1 MKFSKLFILIFF
13 STLLLQ
19 GCGKGTKNEVT
30 PTPIAPAD
38 PQSIV
43 EVAVANGSFTTLIA
57 ALEATGLDVT
67 LSDMDSKFT
76 VFAPTDDAFALLGQD
91 VIDALLADTDTLS
104 DILTYHVISG
114 EVDSS
119 AAISS
124 AGSLVEMV
132 NGDSIGLSLD
142 GDNLLV
148 NTATVILVDVAADN
162 GVIHVIDA
170 VLTPPADK
178 GSPTMNIVDT
188 AVAAGDFGTLVTAL
202 QAAGLDA
209 TLADETQS
217 FTVFAP
223 TDAAFAMIDP
233 ETLNLL
239 LADADALSS
248 VLLQHVIISE
258 VTSVEAYT
266 INGLP
271 ITTASKALPYGVG
284 ITVAINTELDT
295 LTFGGATVQT
305 TDIYATNGIIH
316 VIDTVV
322 IDDVELPTPPASIV
336 DVAVSNGS
344 FTTLVAALQATGL
357 DTVLDD
363 QESTF
368 TVFAPTDAAFALLG
382 QDTIDALL
390 ADPDTLKDI
399 LLYHVISG
407 SEILQDAAI
416 TVAQS
421 ESNKADMA
429 NGRQT
434 ALTLAGSTLYINKSA
449 VSLADVMADNGV
461 IHVVD
466 QVILPPPAVT
476 DSTQTI
482 VDIALADENFSTLVA
497 ALTAADL
504 VTTLSDETATF
515 TVFAP
520 TNAAFDKIEDS
531 ALEALLADTDALTG
545 ILLKHVISDATI
557 DSVSAYAANGGVVT
571 SIGNDSLGVS
581 LVDFTQTTNGDSDEV
596 AYDSASQRLVGGTNS
611 INPGFTLYAFDSDL
625 GSAGSTCNASC
636 ATSWPPVS
644 VTDGEVANIS
654 GLSLVTRDDGSSQ
667 AAYKGRPLYFYSGD
681 TEASDTSGQ
690 SVSGW
695 WKVGQEQVALQV
707 QGSNVTSVDIYASNG
722 ILHVIDTVITAA
734 DKVTA
739 AETIE
744 VSVAA
749 NNDGPGNVY
758 VIGGVQ
764 RKALTLEVGTTYTF
778 THPSGHPLLFS
789 ETGDGTHSGGS
800 DYTTGVDS
808 SIAGTTVIEVTS
820 STPTT
825 LYYYCSLHS
834 GMGSSATQ

>member
-1 MKFSKLFILIFF
+1 MKFSKLLVLIF
-13 STLLLQ
+13 SSLLILQ
-19 GCGKGTKNEVT
+19 GCGSGTKHEVT
-30 PTPIAPAD
+30 PTPVAPAD

-43 EVAVANGSFTTLIA
+43 DVATANGSFTTLIA
-57 ALEATGLDVT
+57 ALEATGLDTT

-132 NGDSIGLSLD
+132 NGDSVGLSLD

-178 GSPTMNIVDT
+178 GTPTMNIVDT

-239 LADADALSS
+239 IADTDALSS
-248 VLLQHVIISE
+248 VLLQHVVSGE
-258 VTSVEAYT
+258 VNSVTAYT
-266 INGLP
+266 LNGSSA
-271 ITTASKALPYGVG
+271 TTASGAAIP
-284 ITVAINTELDT
+284 VAINTELDT

-305 TDIYATNGIIH
+305 TDIYTTNGIIH

-322 IDDVELPTPPASIV
+322 IADVELPTPPASIV

-363 QESTF
+363 PESTF

-421 ESNKADMA
+421 ESNKVDMA
-429 NGRQT
+429 NERQT

-520 TNAAFDKIEDS
+520 TNAAFDKIEDT
-531 ALEALLADTDALTG
+531 ALADLLADTDALTDV
-545 ILLKHVISDATI
+545 LLKHVISGATI

-581 LVDFTQTTNGDSDEV
+581 LVDFTKTTNGDSDEV

-611 INPGFTLYAFDSDL
+611 TNPGFTLYAFDSDL
-625 GSAGSTCNASC
+625 GSAGSTCNDSC
-636 ATSWPPVS
+636 ATNWPPVL

-654 GLSLVTRDDGSSQ
+654 GLSLVTRDDESSQ

-722 ILHVIDTVITAA
+722 ILHVIDTVITA
-734 DKVTA
+734 
-739 AETIE
+739 
-744 VSVAA
+744 
-749 NNDGPGNVY
+749 
-758 VIGGVQ
+758 Q
-764 RKALTLEVGTTYTF
+764 
-778 THPSGHPLLFS
+778 
-789 ETGDGTHSGGS
+789 
-800 DYTTGVDS
+800 
-808 SIAGTTVIEVTS
+808 
-820 STPTT
+820 
-825 LYYYCSLHS
+825 
-834 GMGSSATQ
+834 

>member
-132 NGDSIGLSLD
+132 NGDSVGLSLD

-178 GSPTMNIVDT
+178 GTPTMNIVDT

-239 LADADALSS
+239 IADTDALSS
-248 VLLQHVIISE
+248 VLLQHVVSGE
-258 VTSVEAYT
+258 VNSVTAYT
-266 INGLP
+266 LNGSSA
-271 ITTASKALPYGVG
+271 TTASDAAIP
-284 ITVAINTELDT
+284 VAINTELDT

-305 TDIYATNGIIH
+305 TDIYTTNGIIH

-322 IDDVELPTPPASIV
+322 VADVELPTPPASIV
-336 DVAVSNGS
+336 DVAVNNGS

-363 QESTF
+363 PESTF

-407 SEILQDAAI
+407 AEILQDGAI

-421 ESNKADMA
+421 GSNKVDMA
-429 NGRQT
+429 NLRKT
-434 ALTLAGSTLYINKSA
+434 ALTLADSRLYINKSA

-520 TNAAFDKIEDS
+520 TNAAFDKIEDT
-531 ALEALLADTDALTG
+531 ALTDLLADTGALTD
-545 ILLKHVISDATI
+545 ILLKHVISGATI

-596 AYDSASQRLVGGTNS
+596 AYDSVSQRLVGGTNS

-625 GSAGSTCNASC
+625 GSAGSTCNDSC

-734 DKVTA
+734 DNVTA

-820 STPTT
+820 STPAT

>member
-1 MKFSKLFILIFF
+1 MKFSKLLVLIF
-13 STLLLQ
+13 SSLLILQ
-19 GCGKGTKNEVT
+19 GCGSGTKHEVT
-30 PTPIAPAD
+30 PTPVAPAD

-43 EVAVANGSFTTLIA
+43 DVATANGSFTTLVA

-233 ETLNLL
+233 ATLNLL
-239 LADADALSS
+239 LADTDALSS

-258 VTSVEAYT
+258 VTSVTAYT
-266 INGLP
+266 LNGSSA
-271 ITTASKALPYGVG
+271 TTASGAAIPV
-284 ITVAINTELDT
+284 VINTELDT

-305 TDIYATNGIIH
+305 TDIYTTNGIIH

-322 IDDVELPTPPASIV
+322 VADVELPTPPASIV

-357 DTVLDD
+357 DTVLDVP
-363 QESTF
+363 ESTF

-382 QDTIDALL
+382 QDTINALL
-390 ADPDTLKDI
+390 ADTDTLKDI

-407 SEILQDAAI
+407 AEILQDAAI

-421 ESNKADMA
+421 GSNKVDMA
-429 NGRQT
+429 NERQS
-434 ALTLAGSTLYINKSA
+434 ALTLADSTLYINKSA

-461 IHVVD
+461 IHVVN

-531 ALEALLADTDALTG
+531 ALEALLADTDALTDV
-545 ILLKHVISDATI
+545 LLKHVISGATI

-611 INPGFTLYAFDSDL
+611 TNPGFTLYAFDSDL
-625 GSAGSTCNASC
+625 GSAGSTCNDSC
-636 ATSWPPVS
+636 ATSWPPVL

-654 GLSLVTRDDGSSQ
+654 GLSLMTRDDGSSQ

-695 WKVGQEQVALQV
+695 WMVGQEQVALQV

-734 DKVTA
+734 DKVTV
-739 AETIE
+739 AETIA

-749 NNDGPGNVY
+749 NNDGGGNVY
-758 VIGGVQ
+758 VVGGVQ
-764 RKALTLEVGTTYTF
+764 KKALTLEVGTTYTF

-789 ETGDGTHSGGS
+789 ETGDGTHNGGT

-820 STPTT
+820 STPTV

-834 GMGSSATQ
+834 GMGSTATQ

>member
-76 VFAPTDDAFALLGQD
+76 VFAPTDDAFALLGQE

-104 DILTYHVISG
+104 DVLTYHVIAS

-119 AAISS
+119 LSREVDSRTLISS
-124 AGSLVEMV
+124 ISWLGGYLVEMV
-132 NGDSIGLSLD
+132 NGDSIGLSFD
-142 GDNLLV
+142 SENLLV
-148 NTATVILVDVAADN
+148 NTATVILADVPADN

-170 VLTPPADK
+170 VLTPPAVK
-178 GSPTMNIVDT
+178 GTPTMNIVDT

-239 LADADALSS
+239 IADTDALSS
-248 VLLQHVIISE
+248 VLLQHVVSGE
-258 VTSVEAYT
+258 VNSVTAYT
-266 INGLP
+266 LNGSSA
-271 ITTASKALPYGVG
+271 TTASGAAIP
-284 ITVAINTELDT
+284 VAINTELDT

-305 TDIYATNGIIH
+305 TDIYTTNGIIH

-322 IDDVELPTPPASIV
+322 IADVELPTPPASIV

-482 VDIALADENFSTLVA
+482 VDIALANENFSTLVA

-520 TNAAFDKIEDS
+520 TNAAFDKIADT
-531 ALEALLADTDALTG
+531 ALADLLADTDALTDV
-545 ILLKHVISDATI
+545 LLKHVISGATI

-611 INPGFTLYAFDSDL
+611 TNPGFTLYAFDSDL
-625 GSAGSTCNASC
+625 GSAGSTCNDSC
-636 ATSWPPVS
+636 ATNWPPVL

-695 WKVGQEQVALQV
+695 WKLGQEQVELQV
-707 QGSNVTSVDIYASNG
+707 QGSGVTTFDLYGTNG
-722 ILHVIDTVITAA
+722 VIHVIDTVIT
-734 DKVTA
+734 
-739 AETIE
+739 
-744 VSVAA
+744 
-749 NNDGPGNVY
+749 N
-758 VIGGVQ
+758 
-764 RKALTLEVGTTYTF
+764 
-778 THPSGHPLLFS
+778 
-789 ETGDGTHSGGS
+789 
-800 DYTTGVDS
+800 
-808 SIAGTTVIEVTS
+808 
-820 STPTT
+820 
-825 LYYYCSLHS
+825 
-834 GMGSSATQ
+834 

>member
-1 MKFSKLFILIFF
+1 MKFSKLLILML
-13 STLLLQ
+13 SSLLILQ
-19 GCGKGTKNEVT
+19 GCGSGTKHEVT
-30 PTPIAPAD
+30 PTPVAPAD

-43 EVAVANGSFTTLIA
+43 DVATANGGFTTLIA
-57 ALEATGLDVT
+57 ALEATGLDTT
-67 LSDMDSKFT
+67 LSDMDSQFT

-132 NGDSIGLSLD
+132 NGDSVGLSLD

-178 GSPTMNIVDT
+178 GTPTMNIVDT

-239 LADADALSS
+239 IADTDALSS
-248 VLLQHVIISE
+248 VLLQHVVSGE
-258 VTSVEAYT
+258 VNSVTAYT
-266 INGLP
+266 LNGSSA
-271 ITTASKALPYGVG
+271 TTASDAAIP
-284 ITVAINTELDT
+284 VAINTELDT

-305 TDIYATNGIIH
+305 TDIYTTNGIIH

-322 IDDVELPTPPASIV
+322 VADVELPTPPASIV
-336 DVAVSNGS
+336 DVAVNNGS

-363 QESTF
+363 PESTF

-407 SEILQDAAI
+407 AEILQDGAI

-421 ESNKADMA
+421 GSNKVDMA
-429 NGRQT
+429 NLRKT
-434 ALTLAGSTLYINKSA
+434 ALTLADSRLYINKSA

-520 TNAAFDKIEDS
+520 TNAAFDKIEDT
-531 ALEALLADTDALTG
+531 ALTDLLADTGALTD
-545 ILLKHVISDATI
+545 ILLKHVISGATI

-611 INPGFTLYAFDSDL
+611 TNPGFTLYAFDSDL
-625 GSAGSTCNASC
+625 GSAGSTCNDSC
-636 ATSWPPVS
+636 ATSWPPVL

-681 TEASDTSGQ
+681 TEASDISGQ

-734 DKVTA
+734 DNVTA

-820 STPTT
+820 STPAT

>member
-1 MKFSKLFILIFF
+1 MKFSKVLILML
-13 STLLLQ
+13 SSLLILQ
-19 GCGKGTKNEVT
+19 GCGSGTKHEVT
-30 PTPIAPAD
+30 PTPVAPAD

-43 EVAVANGSFTTLIA
+43 DVATANGGFTTLIA
-57 ALEATGLDVT
+57 ALEATGLDTT
-67 LSDMDSKFT
+67 LSDMDSQFT

-132 NGDSIGLSLD
+132 NGDSVGLSLD

-178 GSPTMNIVDT
+178 GTPTMNIVDT

-239 LADADALSS
+239 IADTDALSS
-248 VLLQHVIISE
+248 VLLQHVVSGE
-258 VTSVEAYT
+258 VNSVTAYT
-266 INGLP
+266 LNGSSA
-271 ITTASKALPYGVG
+271 TTASDAAIP
-284 ITVAINTELDT
+284 VAINTELDT

-305 TDIYATNGIIH
+305 TDIYTTNGIIH

-322 IDDVELPTPPASIV
+322 VADVELPTPPASIV
-336 DVAVSNGS
+336 DVAVNNGS

-363 QESTF
+363 PESTF

-407 SEILQDAAI
+407 AEILQDGAI

-421 ESNKADMA
+421 GSNKVDMA
-429 NGRQT
+429 NLRKT
-434 ALTLAGSTLYINKSA
+434 ALTLADSRLYINKSA

-520 TNAAFDKIEDS
+520 TNAAFDKIEDT
-531 ALEALLADTDALTG
+531 ALTDLLADTGALTD
-545 ILLKHVISDATI
+545 ILLKHVISGATI

-611 INPGFTLYAFDSDL
+611 TNPGFTLYAFDSDL
-625 GSAGSTCNASC
+625 GSAGSTCNDSC
-636 ATSWPPVS
+636 ATSWPPVL

-734 DKVTA
+734 DNVTA

-789 ETGDGTHSGGS
+789 ETGDGTHNGGS

-820 STPTT
+820 STPAT

>member
-178 GSPTMNIVDT
+178 GTPTMNIVDT

-233 ETLNLL
+233 ATLNLL
-239 LADADALSS
+239 IADTDALSS
-248 VLLQHVIISE
+248 VLLQHVVSDE
-258 VTSVEAYT
+258 VNSVTAYT
-266 INGLP
+266 LNGSSA
-271 ITTASKALPYGVG
+271 TTASGAAIPV
-284 ITVAINTELDT
+284 VINTELDT

-305 TDIYATNGIIH
+305 TDIYTTNGIIH

-322 IDDVELPTPPASIV
+322 VADVELPTPPASIV

-363 QESTF
+363 PESTF

-390 ADPDTLKDI
+390 ADPDTLRDI
-399 LLYHVISG
+399 LLYHVVSG
-407 SEILQDAAI
+407 SEILQDGAI

-421 ESNKADMA
+421 GSNKVDMA
-429 NGRQT
+429 NERQS
-434 ALTLAGSTLYINKSA
+434 ALTLADSTLYINKSA
-449 VSLADVMADNGV
+449 VSLADVKADNGV
-461 IHVVD
+461 IHVID

-482 VDIALADENFSTLVA
+482 VDIALADANFSTLVA

-749 NNDGPGNVY
+749 NNDGPGKVY

>member
-1 MKFSKLFILIFF
+1 MKFSKLLVLIF
-13 STLLLQ
+13 SSLLILQ
-19 GCGKGTKNEVT
+19 GCGSGTKHEVT
-30 PTPIAPAD
+30 PTPVAPAD

-43 EVAVANGSFTTLIA
+43 DVATANGSFTTLVA

-233 ETLNLL
+233 ATLNLL
-239 LADADALSS
+239 LADTDALSS

-258 VTSVEAYT
+258 VTSVTAYT
-266 INGLP
+266 LNGSSA
-271 ITTASKALPYGVG
+271 TTASGAAIPV
-284 ITVAINTELDT
+284 VINTELDT

-305 TDIYATNGIIH
+305 TDIYTTNGIIH

-322 IDDVELPTPPASIV
+322 VADVELPTPPASIV

-357 DTVLDD
+357 DTVLDVP
-363 QESTF
+363 ESTF

-382 QDTIDALL
+382 QDTINALL
-390 ADPDTLKDI
+390 ADTDTLKDI

-407 SEILQDAAI
+407 AEILQDAAI

-421 ESNKADMA
+421 GSNKVDMA
-429 NGRQT
+429 NERQS
-434 ALTLAGSTLYINKSA
+434 ALTLADSTLYINKSA

-461 IHVVD
+461 IHVVN

-531 ALEALLADTDALTG
+531 ALEALLADTDALTDV
-545 ILLKHVISDATI
+545 LLKHVISGATI

-611 INPGFTLYAFDSDL
+611 TNPGFTLYAFDSDL
-625 GSAGSTCNASC
+625 GSAGSTCNDSC
-636 ATSWPPVS
+636 ATSWPPVL

-654 GLSLVTRDDGSSQ
+654 GLSLMTRDDGSSQ

-695 WKVGQEQVALQV
+695 WMVGQEQVALQV

-734 DKVTA
+734 DKVTV
-739 AETIE
+739 AETIA

-749 NNDGPGNVY
+749 NNDGGGNVY
-758 VIGGVQ
+758 VVGGVQ
-764 RKALTLEVGTTYTF
+764 KKALTLEVGTTYTF

-789 ETGDGTHSGGS
+789 ETGDGTHNGGT

-820 STPTT
+820 STPTV

-834 GMGSSATQ
+834 GMGSTAVQ

>member
-1 MKFSKLFILIFF
+1 MKFSKLLVLIF
-13 STLLLQ
+13 SSLLILQ
-19 GCGKGTKNEVT
+19 GCGSGTKHEVT
-30 PTPIAPAD
+30 PTPVAPAD
-38 PQSIV
+38 PQSIMD
-43 EVAVANGSFTTLIA
+43 VATANGSFTTLIV
-57 ALEATGLDVT
+57 ALEATGLDAT

-76 VFAPTDDAFALLGQD
+76 VFAPTDDAFALLGQE

-132 NGDSIGLSLD
+132 NGDSVGLSLD

-170 VLTPPADK
+170 VLTPPAVK
-178 GSPTMNIVDT
+178 GTPTMNIVDT

-239 LADADALSS
+239 IADTDALSS
-248 VLLQHVIISE
+248 VLLQHVVSGE
-258 VTSVEAYT
+258 VNSVTAYT
-266 INGLP
+266 LNGSSA
-271 ITTASKALPYGVG
+271 TTASGAAIP
-284 ITVAINTELDT
+284 VAINTELDT

-305 TDIYATNGIIH
+305 TDIYTTNGIIH

-322 IDDVELPTPPASIV
+322 IADVELPTPPASIV

-421 ESNKADMA
+421 ESNKVDMA
-429 NGRQT
+429 NERQT

-520 TNAAFDKIEDS
+520 TNAAFDKIEDT
-531 ALEALLADTDALTG
+531 ALADLLADTDALTDV
-545 ILLKHVISDATI
+545 LLKHVISGATV

-611 INPGFTLYAFDSDL
+611 TNPGFTLYAFDSDL
-625 GSAGSTCNASC
+625 GSAGSTCNDSC
-636 ATSWPPVS
+636 ATNWPPVL

-722 ILHVIDTVITAA
+722 ILHVIDTVITA
-734 DKVTA
+734 
-739 AETIE
+739 
-744 VSVAA
+744 
-749 NNDGPGNVY
+749 
-758 VIGGVQ
+758 Q
-764 RKALTLEVGTTYTF
+764 
-778 THPSGHPLLFS
+778 
-789 ETGDGTHSGGS
+789 
-800 DYTTGVDS
+800 
-808 SIAGTTVIEVTS
+808 
-820 STPTT
+820 
-825 LYYYCSLHS
+825 
-834 GMGSSATQ
+834 

>member
-1 MKFSKLFILIFF
+1 MKFSKLLVLIF
-13 STLLLQ
+13 SSLLILQ
-19 GCGKGTKNEVT
+19 GCGSGTKHEVT
-30 PTPIAPAD
+30 PTPVAPAD

-43 EVAVANGSFTTLIA
+43 DVATANGSFTTLIA
-57 ALEATGLDVT
+57 ALEATGLDAT

-76 VFAPTDDAFALLGQD
+76 VFAPTDDAFALLGQE

-132 NGDSIGLSLD
+132 NGDSVGLSLD

-178 GSPTMNIVDT
+178 GTPTMNIVDT

-239 LADADALSS
+239 IADTDALSS
-248 VLLQHVIISE
+248 VLLQHVVSGE
-258 VTSVEAYT
+258 VNSVTAYT
-266 INGLP
+266 LNGSSA
-271 ITTASKALPYGVG
+271 TTASGAAIP
-284 ITVAINTELDT
+284 VAINTELDT

-305 TDIYATNGIIH
+305 TDIYTTNGIIH

-322 IDDVELPTPPASIV
+322 IADVELPTPPASIV

-421 ESNKADMA
+421 ESNKVDMA
-429 NGRQT
+429 NERQT

-520 TNAAFDKIEDS
+520 TNAAFDKIEDT
-531 ALEALLADTDALTG
+531 ALADLLADTDALTG
-545 ILLKHVISDATI
+545 VLLKHVISGATV
-557 DSVSAYAANGGVVT
+557 DSVSAYAANGGIVT

-596 AYDSASQRLVGGTNS
+596 AYDSVSQRLVGGTNS
-611 INPGFTLYAFDSDL
+611 TNPGFTLYVFDSDL
-625 GSAGSTCNASC
+625 GSAGSTCNDSC
-636 ATSWPPVS
+636 ATNWPPVL

-654 GLSLVTRDDGSSQ
+654 GLSL
-667 AAYKGRPLYFYSGD
+667 
-681 TEASDTSGQ
+681 
-690 SVSGW
+690 
-695 WKVGQEQVALQV
+695 
-707 QGSNVTSVDIYASNG
+707 
-722 ILHVIDTVITAA
+722 IDA
-734 DKVTA
+734 
-739 AETIE
+739 
-744 VSVAA
+744 
-749 NNDGPGNVY
+749 
-758 VIGGVQ
+758 
-764 RKALTLEVGTTYTF
+764 
-778 THPSGHPLLFS
+778 
-789 ETGDGTHSGGS
+789 
-800 DYTTGVDS
+800 
-808 SIAGTTVIEVTS
+808 
-820 STPTT
+820 
-825 LYYYCSLHS
+825 
-834 GMGSSATQ
+834 

>member
-1 MKFSKLFILIFF
+1 MKFSKLLILML
-13 STLLLQ
+13 SSLLILQ
-19 GCGKGTKNEVT
+19 GCGSGTKHEVT
-30 PTPIAPAD
+30 PTPVAPAD

-43 EVAVANGSFTTLIA
+43 DVATANGGFTTLIA
-57 ALEATGLDVT
+57 ALEATGLDTT
-67 LSDMDSKFT
+67 LSDMDSQFT

-132 NGDSIGLSLD
+132 NGDSVGLSLD

-178 GSPTMNIVDT
+178 GTPTMNIVDT

-239 LADADALSS
+239 IADTDALSS
-248 VLLQHVIISE
+248 VLLQHVVSGE
-258 VTSVEAYT
+258 VNSVTAYT
-266 INGLP
+266 LNGSSA
-271 ITTASKALPYGVG
+271 TTVSDAAIP
-284 ITVAINTELDT
+284 VAINTELDT

-305 TDIYATNGIIH
+305 TDIYTTNGIIH

-322 IDDVELPTPPASIV
+322 VADVELPTPPASIV
-336 DVAVSNGS
+336 DVAVNNGS

-363 QESTF
+363 PESTF

-407 SEILQDAAI
+407 AEILQDGAI

-421 ESNKADMA
+421 GSNKVDMA
-429 NGRQT
+429 NLRKT
-434 ALTLAGSTLYINKSA
+434 ALTLADSRLYINKSA

-520 TNAAFDKIEDS
+520 TNAAFDKIEDT
-531 ALEALLADTDALTG
+531 ALTDLLADTGALTD
-545 ILLKHVISDATI
+545 ILLKHVISGATI

-611 INPGFTLYAFDSDL
+611 TNPGFTLYAFDSDL
-625 GSAGSTCNASC
+625 GSAGSTCNDSC
-636 ATSWPPVS
+636 ATSWPPVL

-734 DKVTA
+734 DNVTA

-820 STPTT
+820 STPAT

>member
-1 MKFSKLFILIFF
+1 MTINSFTALLFAAVL
-13 STLLLQ
+13 TLQ
-19 GCGKGTKNEVT
+19 GCGSGTENHK
-30 PTPIAPAD
+30 PAPA

-43 EVAVANGSFTTLIA
+43 DVASADGRLTDFIL
-57 ALEATGLDVT
+57 ALETTGLDTT

-91 VIDALLADTDTLS
+91 VIDLLFTFGIDTLS

-132 NGDSIGLSLD
+132 NGDSVGLSLD
-142 GDNLLV
+142 GENLLV

-170 VLTPPADK
+170 VLTPPAVK
-178 GSPTMNIVDT
+178 GTPTMNIVDT

-239 LADADALSS
+239 IADTDALSS
-248 VLLQHVIISE
+248 VLLQHVVSGE
-258 VTSVEAYT
+258 VNSVTAYT
-266 INGLP
+266 LNGSSA
-271 ITTASKALPYGVG
+271 TTASGAAIP
-284 ITVAINTELDT
+284 VAINTELDT

-305 TDIYATNGIIH
+305 TDIYTTNGIIH

-322 IDDVELPTPPASIV
+322 IADVELPTPPASIV

-382 QDTIDALL
+382 QDTINALL
-390 ADPDTLKDI
+390 ADTDTLKDI

-407 SEILQDAAI
+407 AEILQDAAI

-421 ESNKADMA
+421 GSNKVDMA
-429 NGRQT
+429 NERQS
-434 ALTLAGSTLYINKSA
+434 ALTLADSRLYINKSA

-482 VDIALADENFSTLVA
+482 VDIALADANFSTLVA

-531 ALEALLADTDALTG
+531 ALEALLADTDALTDV
-545 ILLKHVISDATI
+545 LLKHVISGATI

-581 LVDFTQTTNGDSDEV
+581 LVDFTKTTNGDSDEV

-611 INPGFTLYAFDSDL
+611 TNPGFTLYAFDSDL
-625 GSAGSTCNASC
+625 GSAGSTCNDSC
-636 ATSWPPVS
+636 ATSWPPLL

-654 GLSLVTRDDGSSQ
+654 GLSLMTRDDGSSQ

-789 ETGDGTHSGGS
+789 ETGDGTHNGGT

-820 STPTT
+820 STPTV
-825 LYYYCSLHS
+825 LYYYCSKHS

>member
-1 MKFSKLFILIFF
+1 MTINSFTALLFAAVL
-13 STLLLQ
+13 TLQ
-19 GCGKGTKNEVT
+19 GCGSGTENHK
-30 PTPIAPAD
+30 PAPA

-43 EVAVANGSFTTLIA
+43 DVASADGRLTDFIL
-57 ALEATGLDVT
+57 ALETTGLDTT

-91 VIDALLADTDTLS
+91 VIDLLFTFGIDTLS

-132 NGDSIGLSLD
+132 NGDSVGLSLD
-142 GDNLLV
+142 GENLLV

-170 VLTPPADK
+170 VLTPPAVK
-178 GSPTMNIVDT
+178 GTPTMNIVDT

-239 LADADALSS
+239 IADTDALSS
-248 VLLQHVIISE
+248 VLLQHVVSGE
-258 VTSVEAYT
+258 VNSVTAYT
-266 INGLP
+266 LNGSSA
-271 ITTASKALPYGVG
+271 TTASGAAIP
-284 ITVAINTELDT
+284 VAINTELDT
-295 LTFGGATVQT
+295 LTFGGAIVQT
-305 TDIYATNGIIH
+305 TDIYTTNGIIH

-322 IDDVELPTPPASIV
+322 IADVELPTPPASIV

-382 QDTIDALL
+382 QDAIDELL

-421 ESNKADMA
+421 ESNKVDMA
-429 NGRQT
+429 NERQT
-434 ALTLAGSTLYINKSA
+434 ALTLADSRLYINKSA

-520 TNAAFDKIEDS
+520 TNAAFDKIEDT
-531 ALEALLADTDALTG
+531 ALADLLADTDALTDV
-545 ILLKHVISDATI
+545 LLKHVISGATI
-557 DSVSAYAANGGVVT
+557 DSVSAYATNGGVVT

-581 LVDFTQTTNGDSDEV
+581 LVDFTKTTNGDSDEV

-611 INPGFTLYAFDSDL
+611 TNPGFTLYAFDSDL
-625 GSAGSTCNASC
+625 GSAGSTCNDSC
-636 ATSWPPVS
+636 ATNWPPVL

-654 GLSLVTRDDGSSQ
+654 GLSLVTRDDESSQ

-695 WKVGQEQVALQV
+695 WKLGQEQVELQV
-707 QGSNVTSVDIYASNG
+707 QGSGVTTFDLYGTNG
-722 ILHVIDTVITAA
+722 VIHVIDTVIT
-734 DKVTA
+734 
-739 AETIE
+739 
-744 VSVAA
+744 
-749 NNDGPGNVY
+749 N
-758 VIGGVQ
+758 
-764 RKALTLEVGTTYTF
+764 
-778 THPSGHPLLFS
+778 
-789 ETGDGTHSGGS
+789 
-800 DYTTGVDS
+800 
-808 SIAGTTVIEVTS
+808 
-820 STPTT
+820 
-825 LYYYCSLHS
+825 
-834 GMGSSATQ
+834 

>member
-1 MKFSKLFILIFF
+1 MKFSKLLILML
-13 STLLLQ
+13 SSLLILQ
-19 GCGKGTKNEVT
+19 GCGSGTKHEVT
-30 PTPIAPAD
+30 PTPVAPAD

-43 EVAVANGSFTTLIA
+43 DVATANGGFTTLIA
-57 ALEATGLDVT
+57 ALEATGLDAT
-67 LSDMDSKFT
+67 LSDMDSQFT

-132 NGDSIGLSLD
+132 NGDSVGLSLD

-178 GSPTMNIVDT
+178 GTPTMNIVDT

-239 LADADALSS
+239 IADTDALSS
-248 VLLQHVIISE
+248 VLLQHVVSGE
-258 VTSVEAYT
+258 VNSVTAYT
-266 INGLP
+266 LNGSSA
-271 ITTASKALPYGVG
+271 TTASDAAIP
-284 ITVAINTELDT
+284 VAINTELDT

-305 TDIYATNGIIH
+305 TDIYTTNGIIH

-322 IDDVELPTPPASIV
+322 VADVELPTPPASIV
-336 DVAVSNGS
+336 DVAVNNGS

-363 QESTF
+363 PESTF

-407 SEILQDAAI
+407 AEILQDGAI

-421 ESNKADMA
+421 GSNKVDMA
-429 NGRQT
+429 NLRKT
-434 ALTLAGSTLYINKSA
+434 ALTLADSRLYINKSA

-520 TNAAFDKIEDS
+520 TNAAFDKIEDT
-531 ALEALLADTDALTG
+531 ALTDLLADTGALTD
-545 ILLKHVISDATI
+545 ILLKHVISGATI

-611 INPGFTLYAFDSDL
+611 TNPGFTLYAFDSDL
-625 GSAGSTCNASC
+625 GSAGSTCNDSC
-636 ATSWPPVS
+636 ATSWPPVL

-734 DKVTA
+734 DNVTA

-820 STPTT
+820 STPAT

>member
-1 MKFSKLFILIFF
+1 MKFSKLLILML
-13 STLLLQ
+13 SSLLILQ
-19 GCGKGTKNEVT
+19 GCGSGTKHEVT
-30 PTPIAPAD
+30 PTPVAPAD

-43 EVAVANGSFTTLIA
+43 DVATANGGFTTLIA
-57 ALEATGLDVT
+57 ALEATGLDTT
-67 LSDMDSKFT
+67 LSDMDSQFT

-132 NGDSIGLSLD
+132 NGDSVGLSLD

-178 GSPTMNIVDT
+178 GTPTMNIVDT

-239 LADADALSS
+239 IADTDALSS
-248 VLLQHVIISE
+248 VLLQHVVSGE
-258 VTSVEAYT
+258 VNSVTAYT
-266 INGLP
+266 LNGSSA
-271 ITTASKALPYGVG
+271 TTASDAAIP
-284 ITVAINTELDT
+284 VAINTELDT

-305 TDIYATNGIIH
+305 TDIYTTNGIIH

-322 IDDVELPTPPASIV
+322 VADVELPTPPASIV
-336 DVAVSNGS
+336 DVAVNNGS

-363 QESTF
+363 PESTF

-407 SEILQDAAI
+407 AEILQDGAI

-421 ESNKADMA
+421 GSNKVDMA
-429 NGRQT
+429 NLRKT
-434 ALTLAGSTLYINKSA
+434 ALTLADSRLYINKSA

-520 TNAAFDKIEDS
+520 TNAAFEKIEDT
-531 ALEALLADTDALTG
+531 ALTDLLADTGALTD
-545 ILLKHVISDATI
+545 ILLKHVISGATI

-611 INPGFTLYAFDSDL
+611 TNPGFTLYAFDSDL
-625 GSAGSTCNASC
+625 GSAGSTCNDSC
-636 ATSWPPVS
+636 ATSWPPVL

-681 TEASDTSGQ
+681 TEASDISGQ

-734 DKVTA
+734 DNVTA

-789 ETGDGTHSGGS
+789 ETGDGTHSGGA

-820 STPTT
+820 STPAT

>member
-1 MKFSKLFILIFF
+1 MKFSKLLILML
-13 STLLLQ
+13 SSLLILQ
-19 GCGKGTKNEVT
+19 GCGSGTKHEVT
-30 PTPIAPAD
+30 PTPVAPAD

-43 EVAVANGSFTTLIA
+43 DVATANGGFTTLIA
-57 ALEATGLDVT
+57 ALEATGLDTT
-67 LSDMDSKFT
+67 LSDMDSQFT

-132 NGDSIGLSLD
+132 NGDSVGLSLD

-178 GSPTMNIVDT
+178 GTPTMNIVDT

-239 LADADALSS
+239 IADTDALSS
-248 VLLQHVIISE
+248 VLLQHVVSGE
-258 VTSVEAYT
+258 VNSVTAYT
-266 INGLP
+266 LNGSSA
-271 ITTASKALPYGVG
+271 TTASDAAIP
-284 ITVAINTELDT
+284 VAINTELDT

-305 TDIYATNGIIH
+305 TDIYTTNGIIH

-322 IDDVELPTPPASIV
+322 VADVELPTPPASIV
-336 DVAVSNGS
+336 DVAVNNGS

-363 QESTF
+363 PESTF

-407 SEILQDAAI
+407 AEILQDGAI

-421 ESNKADMA
+421 GSNKVDMA
-429 NGRQT
+429 NLRKT
-434 ALTLAGSTLYINKSA
+434 ALTLADSRLYINKSA

-520 TNAAFDKIEDS
+520 TNAAFEKIEDT
-531 ALEALLADTDALTG
+531 ALTDLLADTGALTD
-545 ILLKHVISDATI
+545 ILLKHVISGATI

-611 INPGFTLYAFDSDL
+611 TNPGFTLYAFDSDL
-625 GSAGSTCNASC
+625 GSAGSTCNDSC
-636 ATSWPPVS
+636 ATSWPPVL

-734 DKVTA
+734 DNVTA

-820 STPTT
+820 STPAT

>member
-1 MKFSKLFILIFF
+1 MKFSKLLILML
-13 STLLLQ
+13 SSLLILQ
-19 GCGKGTKNEVT
+19 GCGSGTKHEVT
-30 PTPIAPAD
+30 PTPVAPAD

-43 EVAVANGSFTTLIA
+43 DVATANGGFTTLIA
-57 ALEATGLDVT
+57 ALEATGLDTT
-67 LSDMDSKFT
+67 LSDMDSQFT

-132 NGDSIGLSLD
+132 NGDSVGLSLD

-178 GSPTMNIVDT
+178 GTPTMNIVDT

-239 LADADALSS
+239 IADTDALSS
-248 VLLQHVIISE
+248 VLLQHVVSGE
-258 VTSVEAYT
+258 VNSVTAYT
-266 INGLP
+266 LNGSSA
-271 ITTASKALPYGVG
+271 TTASDAAIP
-284 ITVAINTELDT
+284 VAINTELDT

-305 TDIYATNGIIH
+305 TDIYTTNGIIH

-322 IDDVELPTPPASIV
+322 VADVELPTPPASIV
-336 DVAVSNGS
+336 DVAVNNGS

-363 QESTF
+363 PESTF

-407 SEILQDAAI
+407 AEILQDGAI

-421 ESNKADMA
+421 GSNKVDMA
-429 NGRQT
+429 NLRKT
-434 ALTLAGSTLYINKSA
+434 ALTLADSRLYINKSA

-520 TNAAFDKIEDS
+520 TNAAFDKIEDT
-531 ALEALLADTDALTG
+531 ALTDLLADTGALTD
-545 ILLKHVISDATI
+545 ILLKHVISGATI

-611 INPGFTLYAFDSDL
+611 TNPGFTLYAFDSDL
-625 GSAGSTCNASC
+625 GSAGSTCNDSC
-636 ATSWPPVS
+636 ATSWPPVL

-734 DKVTA
+734 DNVTA

-820 STPTT
+820 STPAT

>member
-1 MKFSKLFILIFF
+1 MKFLKLLVLIF
-13 STLLLQ
+13 SSLLILQ
-19 GCGKGTKNEVT
+19 GCGSGTKHEVT
-30 PTPIAPAD
+30 PTPVAPAD

-43 EVAVANGSFTTLIA
+43 DVATANGGFTILIA
-57 ALEATGLDVT
+57 ALEATGLDTT
-67 LSDMDSKFT
+67 LSDMDSQFT

-132 NGDSIGLSLD
+132 NGDSVGLSLD

-178 GSPTMNIVDT
+178 GTPTMNIVDT

-239 LADADALSS
+239 IADTDALSS
-248 VLLQHVIISE
+248 VLLQHVVSGE
-258 VTSVEAYT
+258 VNSVTAYT
-266 INGLP
+266 LNGSSA
-271 ITTASKALPYGVG
+271 TTASDAAIP
-284 ITVAINTELDT
+284 VAINTELDT

-305 TDIYATNGIIH
+305 TDIYTTNGIIH

-322 IDDVELPTPPASIV
+322 VADVELPTPPASIV
-336 DVAVSNGS
+336 DVAVNNGS

-363 QESTF
+363 PESTF

-407 SEILQDAAI
+407 AEILQDGAI

-421 ESNKADMA
+421 GSNKVDMA
-429 NGRQT
+429 NLRKT
-434 ALTLAGSTLYINKSA
+434 ALTLADSRLYINKSA

-520 TNAAFDKIEDS
+520 TNAAFDKIEDT
-531 ALEALLADTDALTG
+531 ALADLLADTGALTDV
-545 ILLKHVISDATI
+545 LLKHVISGATI

-611 INPGFTLYAFDSDL
+611 TNPGFTLYAFDSDL
-625 GSAGSTCNASC
+625 GSAGSTCNDSC
-636 ATSWPPVS
+636 ATSWPPVL

-734 DKVTA
+734 DNVTA

-789 ETGDGTHSGGS
+789 ETGDGTHSGGA

-820 STPTT
+820 STPAT

>member
-1 MKFSKLFILIFF
+1 MKFSKLLILML
-13 STLLLQ
+13 SSLLILQ
-19 GCGKGTKNEVT
+19 GCGSGTKHEVT
-30 PTPIAPAD
+30 PTPVAPAD

-43 EVAVANGSFTTLIA
+43 DVATANGGFTTLIA
-57 ALEATGLDVT
+57 ALEATGLDAT
-67 LSDMDSKFT
+67 LSDMDSQFT

-132 NGDSIGLSLD
+132 NGDSVGLSLD

-178 GSPTMNIVDT
+178 GTPTMNIVDT

-239 LADADALSS
+239 IADTDALSS
-248 VLLQHVIISE
+248 VLLQHVVSGE
-258 VTSVEAYT
+258 VNSVTAYT
-266 INGLP
+266 LNGSSA
-271 ITTASKALPYGVG
+271 TTASGAAIP
-284 ITVAINTELDT
+284 VAINTELDT

-305 TDIYATNGIIH
+305 TDIYTTNGIIH

-322 IDDVELPTPPASIV
+322 VADVELPTPPASIV
-336 DVAVSNGS
+336 DVAVNNGS

-363 QESTF
+363 PESTF

-407 SEILQDAAI
+407 AEILQDGAI

-421 ESNKADMA
+421 GSNKVDMA
-429 NGRQT
+429 NLRQT
-434 ALTLAGSTLYINKSA
+434 ALTLADSTLYINKSA

-520 TNAAFDKIEDS
+520 TNAAFDKIEDT
-531 ALEALLADTDALTG
+531 ALADLLADTDALTG
-545 ILLKHVISDATI
+545 VLLKHVISGATI

-581 LVDFTQTTNGDSDEV
+581 LVDFTKTTNGDSDEV

-611 INPGFTLYAFDSDL
+611 TNPGFTLYAFDSDL
-625 GSAGSTCNASC
+625 GSAGSTCNDSC
-636 ATSWPPVS
+636 ATSWPPVL

-734 DKVTA
+734 DNVTA

-820 STPTT
+820 STPAT

>member
-1 MKFSKLFILIFF
+1 MEAAQKTTNRPLPLKALWTLLAPMVGSQTFIL
-13 STLLLQ
+13 
-19 GCGKGTKNEVT
+19 
-30 PTPIAPAD
+30 
-38 PQSIV
+38 
-43 EVAVANGSFTTLIA
+43 
-57 ALEATGLDVT
+57 ALETTGLDTT

-91 VIDALLADTDTLS
+91 VIDLLFTFGIDTLS

-132 NGDSIGLSLD
+132 NGDSVGLSLD
-142 GDNLLV
+142 GENLLV

-170 VLTPPADK
+170 VLTPPAVK
-178 GSPTMNIVDT
+178 GTPTMNIVDT

-239 LADADALSS
+239 IADTDALSS
-248 VLLQHVIISE
+248 VLLQHVVSGE
-258 VTSVEAYT
+258 VNSVTAYT
-266 INGLP
+266 LNGSSA
-271 ITTASKALPYGVG
+271 TTASGAAIP
-284 ITVAINTELDT
+284 VAINTELDT

-305 TDIYATNGIIH
+305 TDIYTTNGIIH

-322 IDDVELPTPPASIV
+322 IADVELPTPPASIV

-421 ESNKADMA
+421 ESNKVDMA
-429 NGRQT
+429 NERQT

-520 TNAAFDKIEDS
+520 TNAAFDKIEDT
-531 ALEALLADTDALTG
+531 ALADLLADTDALTDV
-545 ILLKHVISDATI
+545 LLKHVISGATV

-581 LVDFTQTTNGDSDEV
+581 LVDFTKTTNGDSDEV

-611 INPGFTLYAFDSDL
+611 TNPGFTLYAFDSDL
-625 GSAGSTCNASC
+625 GSAGSTCNDSC
-636 ATSWPPVS
+636 ATNWPPVL

-654 GLSLVTRDDGSSQ
+654 GLSLVTRDDESSQ

-695 WKVGQEQVALQV
+695 WKLGQEQVELQV
-707 QGSNVTSVDIYASNG
+707 QGSGVTTFDLYGTNG
-722 ILHVIDTVITAA
+722 VIHVIDTVIT
-734 DKVTA
+734 
-739 AETIE
+739 
-744 VSVAA
+744 
-749 NNDGPGNVY
+749 N
-758 VIGGVQ
+758 
-764 RKALTLEVGTTYTF
+764 
-778 THPSGHPLLFS
+778 
-789 ETGDGTHSGGS
+789 
-800 DYTTGVDS
+800 
-808 SIAGTTVIEVTS
+808 
-820 STPTT
+820 
-825 LYYYCSLHS
+825 
-834 GMGSSATQ
+834 

>member
-1 MKFSKLFILIFF
+1 MTINSFTALLFAAVL
-13 STLLLQ
+13 TLQ
-19 GCGKGTKNEVT
+19 GCGSGTENHK
-30 PTPIAPAD
+30 PAPA

-43 EVAVANGSFTTLIA
+43 DVASADGRLTDFIL
-57 ALEATGLDVT
+57 ALETTGLDTT

-91 VIDALLADTDTLS
+91 VIDLLFTFGIDTLS

-132 NGDSIGLSLD
+132 NGDSVGLSLD
-142 GDNLLV
+142 GENLLV

-170 VLTPPADK
+170 VLTPPAVK
-178 GSPTMNIVDT
+178 GTPTMNIVDT

-239 LADADALSS
+239 IADTDALSS
-248 VLLQHVIISE
+248 VLLQHVVSGE
-258 VTSVEAYT
+258 VNSVTAYT
-266 INGLP
+266 LNGSSA
-271 ITTASKALPYGVG
+271 TTASGAAIP
-284 ITVAINTELDT
+284 VAINTELDT
-295 LTFGGATVQT
+295 LTFGGAIVQT
-305 TDIYATNGIIH
+305 TDIYTTNGIIH

-322 IDDVELPTPPASIV
+322 IADVELPTPPASIV

-421 ESNKADMA
+421 ESNKVDMA
-429 NGRQT
+429 NERQT
-434 ALTLAGSTLYINKSA
+434 ALTLADSRLYINKSA

-520 TNAAFDKIEDS
+520 TNAAFDKIEDT
-531 ALEALLADTDALTG
+531 ALADLLADTDALTDV
-545 ILLKHVISDATI
+545 LLKHVISGATI

-581 LVDFTQTTNGDSDEV
+581 LVDFTKTTNGDSDEV

-611 INPGFTLYAFDSDL
+611 TNPGFTLYAFDSDL
-625 GSAGSTCNASC
+625 GSAGSTCNDSC
-636 ATSWPPVS
+636 ATNWPPVL

-654 GLSLVTRDDGSSQ
+654 GLSLVTRDDESSQ

-695 WKVGQEQVALQV
+695 WKLGQEQVELQV
-707 QGSNVTSVDIYASNG
+707 QGSGVTTFDLYGTNG
-722 ILHVIDTVITAA
+722 VIHVIDTVIT
-734 DKVTA
+734 
-739 AETIE
+739 
-744 VSVAA
+744 
-749 NNDGPGNVY
+749 N
-758 VIGGVQ
+758 
-764 RKALTLEVGTTYTF
+764 
-778 THPSGHPLLFS
+778 
-789 ETGDGTHSGGS
+789 
-800 DYTTGVDS
+800 
-808 SIAGTTVIEVTS
+808 
-820 STPTT
+820 
-825 LYYYCSLHS
+825 
-834 GMGSSATQ
+834 

>member
-1 MKFSKLFILIFF
+1 MKFSKLLVLIF
-13 STLLLQ
+13 SSLLILQ
-19 GCGKGTKNEVT
+19 GCGSGTKHEVT
-30 PTPIAPAD
+30 PTPVAPAD

-43 EVAVANGSFTTLIA
+43 DVATANGSFTTLIA
-57 ALEATGLDVT
+57 ALEATGLDTT

-91 VIDALLADTDTLS
+91 VIDSLLADTDTLS

-132 NGDSIGLSLD
+132 NGDSVGLSLD
-142 GDNLLV
+142 GENLLV

-170 VLTPPADK
+170 VLTPPAVK
-178 GSPTMNIVDT
+178 GTPTMNIVDT

-239 LADADALSS
+239 IADTDALSS
-248 VLLQHVIISE
+248 VLLQHVVSGE
-258 VTSVEAYT
+258 VNSVTAYT
-266 INGLP
+266 LNGLSAA
-271 ITTASKALPYGVG
+271 TASGAAIP
-284 ITVAINTELDT
+284 VAINTELDT

-305 TDIYATNGIIH
+305 TDIYTTNGIIH

-322 IDDVELPTPPASIV
+322 IADVELPTPPASIV

-382 QDTIDALL
+382 QDTIDELL

-399 LLYHVISG
+399 LLYHVING

-421 ESNKADMA
+421 ESNKVDMA
-429 NGRQT
+429 NERQT

-520 TNAAFDKIEDS
+520 TNAAFDKIEDT
-531 ALEALLADTDALTG
+531 ALADLLADTDALTDV
-545 ILLKHVISDATI
+545 LLKHVISGATI

-581 LVDFTQTTNGDSDEV
+581 LVDFTKTTNGDSDEV

-611 INPGFTLYAFDSDL
+611 TNPGFTLYAFDSDL
-625 GSAGSTCNASC
+625 GSAGSTCNDSC
-636 ATSWPPVS
+636 ATNWPPVL

-654 GLSLVTRDDGSSQ
+654 GLSLVTRDDESSQ

-734 DKVTA
+734 DNVTA

-749 NNDGPGNVY
+749 NNDGTGNVY

-764 RKALTLEVGTTYTF
+764 RKALTLTVGTTYTF

-789 ETGDGTHSGGS
+789 ETGDGTHSGGTE
-800 DYTTGVDS
+800 YTSGVDS

-825 LYYYCSLHS
+825 LYYYCSLHPR
-834 GMGSSATQ
+834 MGSAATQ

>member
-1 MKFSKLFILIFF
+1 MTINSFTALLFAAVL
-13 STLLLQ
+13 TLQ
-19 GCGKGTKNEVT
+19 GCGSGTENHK
-30 PTPIAPAD
+30 PAPA

-43 EVAVANGSFTTLIA
+43 DVASADGRLTDFIL
-57 ALEATGLDVT
+57 ALETTGLDTT

-91 VIDALLADTDTLS
+91 VIDLLFTFGIDTLS

-132 NGDSIGLSLD
+132 NGDSVGLSLD
-142 GDNLLV
+142 GENLLV

-170 VLTPPADK
+170 VLTPPAVK
-178 GSPTMNIVDT
+178 GTPTMNIVDT

-239 LADADALSS
+239 IADTDALSS
-248 VLLQHVIISE
+248 VLLQHVVSGE
-258 VTSVEAYT
+258 VNSVTAYT
-266 INGLP
+266 LNGSSA
-271 ITTASKALPYGVG
+271 TTASGAAIP
-284 ITVAINTELDT
+284 VAINTELDT
-295 LTFGGATVQT
+295 LTFGGAIVQT
-305 TDIYATNGIIH
+305 TDIYTTNGIIH

-322 IDDVELPTPPASIV
+322 IADVELPTPPASIV

-357 DTVLDD
+357 DTVLGD

-421 ESNKADMA
+421 ESNKVDMA
-429 NGRQT
+429 NERQT
-434 ALTLAGSTLYINKSA
+434 ALTLADSRLYINKSA

-520 TNAAFDKIEDS
+520 TNAAFDKIEDT
-531 ALEALLADTDALTG
+531 ALADLLADTDALTDV
-545 ILLKHVISDATI
+545 LLKHVISGATI

-581 LVDFTQTTNGDSDEV
+581 LVDFTKTTNGDSDEV

-611 INPGFTLYAFDSDL
+611 TNPGFTLYAFDSDL
-625 GSAGSTCNASC
+625 GSAGSTCNDSC
-636 ATSWPPVS
+636 ATNWPPVL

-654 GLSLVTRDDGSSQ
+654 GLSLVTRDDESSQ

-695 WKVGQEQVALQV
+695 WKLGQEQVELQV
-707 QGSNVTSVDIYASNG
+707 QGSGVTTFDLYGTNG
-722 ILHVIDTVITAA
+722 VIHVIDTVIT
-734 DKVTA
+734 
-739 AETIE
+739 
-744 VSVAA
+744 
-749 NNDGPGNVY
+749 N
-758 VIGGVQ
+758 
-764 RKALTLEVGTTYTF
+764 
-778 THPSGHPLLFS
+778 
-789 ETGDGTHSGGS
+789 
-800 DYTTGVDS
+800 
-808 SIAGTTVIEVTS
+808 
-820 STPTT
+820 
-825 LYYYCSLHS
+825 
-834 GMGSSATQ
+834 

>member
-1 MKFSKLFILIFF
+1 MKFSKLLVLIF
-13 STLLLQ
+13 SSLLILQ
-19 GCGKGTKNEVT
+19 GCGSGTKHEVT
-30 PTPIAPAD
+30 PTPVAPAD

-43 EVAVANGSFTTLIA
+43 DVATANGSFTTLIA
-57 ALEATGLDVT
+57 ALEATGLDTT

-132 NGDSIGLSLD
+132 NGDSVGLSLD

-178 GSPTMNIVDT
+178 GTPTMNIVDT

-239 LADADALSS
+239 IADTDALSS
-248 VLLQHVIISE
+248 VLLQHVVSGE
-258 VTSVEAYT
+258 VNSVTAYT
-266 INGLP
+266 LNGSSA
-271 ITTASKALPYGVG
+271 TTASGAAIP
-284 ITVAINTELDT
+284 VAINTELDT

-305 TDIYATNGIIH
+305 TDIYTTNGIIH

-322 IDDVELPTPPASIV
+322 IADVELPTPPASIV

-363 QESTF
+363 PESTF

-390 ADPDTLKDI
+390 ADPDTLRDI
-399 LLYHVISG
+399 LLYHVVSG
-407 SEILQDAAI
+407 SEILQDGAI

-421 ESNKADMA
+421 GSNKVDMA
-429 NGRQT
+429 NERQS
-434 ALTLAGSTLYINKSA
+434 ALTLADSTLYINKSA

-461 IHVVD
+461 IHVVN

-520 TNAAFDKIEDS
+520 TNAAFDKIEDT
-531 ALEALLADTDALTG
+531 ALADLLADTDALTDV
-545 ILLKHVISDATI
+545 LLKHVISGATI

-581 LVDFTQTTNGDSDEV
+581 LVDFTKTTNGDSDEV

-611 INPGFTLYAFDSDL
+611 TNPGFTLYAFDSDL
-625 GSAGSTCNASC
+625 GSAGSTCNDSC
-636 ATSWPPVS
+636 ATNWPPVL

-654 GLSLVTRDDGSSQ
+654 GLSLMTRDDGSSQ

-808 SIAGTTVIEVTS
+808 SIAEIGRAHV
-820 STPTT
+820 
-825 LYYYCSLHS
+825 
-834 GMGSSATQ
+834 

>member
-1 MKFSKLFILIFF
+1 MKFSKLLVLIF
-13 STLLLQ
+13 SSLLILQ
-19 GCGKGTKNEVT
+19 GCGSGTKHEVT
-30 PTPIAPAD
+30 PTPVAPAD

-43 EVAVANGSFTTLIA
+43 DVATANGSFTTLIA
-57 ALEATGLDVT
+57 ALEATGLDTT

-76 VFAPTDDAFALLGQD
+76 VFAPTDDAFALLGQE

-132 NGDSIGLSLD
+132 NGDSVGLSLD
-142 GDNLLV
+142 GENLLV

-170 VLTPPADK
+170 VLTPPAVK
-178 GSPTMNIVDT
+178 GTPTMNIVDT

-239 LADADALSS
+239 IADTDALSS
-248 VLLQHVIISE
+248 VLLQHVVSGE
-258 VTSVEAYT
+258 VNSVTAYT
-266 INGLP
+266 LNGSSA
-271 ITTASKALPYGVG
+271 TTASGAAIP
-284 ITVAINTELDT
+284 VAINTELDT

-305 TDIYATNGIIH
+305 TDIYTTNGIIH

-322 IDDVELPTPPASIV
+322 IADVELPTPPASIV

-421 ESNKADMA
+421 ESNKVDMA
-429 NGRQT
+429 NERQT
-434 ALTLAGSTLYINKSA
+434 ALTLADSTLYINKSA

-520 TNAAFDKIEDS
+520 TNAAFDKIEDT
-531 ALEALLADTDALTG
+531 ALADLLADTDALTDV
-545 ILLKHVISDATI
+545 LLKHVISGATI

-581 LVDFTQTTNGDSDEV
+581 LVDFTKTTNGDSDEV

-611 INPGFTLYAFDSDL
+611 TNPGFTLYAFDSDL
-625 GSAGSTCNASC
+625 GSAGSTCNDSC
-636 ATSWPPVS
+636 ATNWPPVL

-654 GLSLVTRDDGSSQ
+654 GLSLMTRDDESSQ

-722 ILHVIDTVITAA
+722 ILHVIDTVITA
-734 DKVTA
+734 
-739 AETIE
+739 
-744 VSVAA
+744 
-749 NNDGPGNVY
+749 
-758 VIGGVQ
+758 Q
-764 RKALTLEVGTTYTF
+764 
-778 THPSGHPLLFS
+778 
-789 ETGDGTHSGGS
+789 
-800 DYTTGVDS
+800 
-808 SIAGTTVIEVTS
+808 
-820 STPTT
+820 
-825 LYYYCSLHS
+825 
-834 GMGSSATQ
+834 

>member
-1 MKFSKLFILIFF
+1 MKFSKLLILML
-13 STLLLQ
+13 SSLLILQ
-19 GCGKGTKNEVT
+19 GCGSGTKHEVT
-30 PTPIAPAD
+30 PTPVAPAD

-43 EVAVANGSFTTLIA
+43 DVATANGGFTTLIA
-57 ALEATGLDVT
+57 ALEATGLDTT
-67 LSDMDSKFT
+67 LSDMDSQFT

-132 NGDSIGLSLD
+132 NGDSVGLSLD
-142 GDNLLV
+142 GENLLV

-178 GSPTMNIVDT
+178 GTPTMNIVDT

-239 LADADALSS
+239 IADTDALSS
-248 VLLQHVIISE
+248 VLLQHVVSGE
-258 VTSVEAYT
+258 VNSVTAYT
-266 INGLP
+266 LNGSSA
-271 ITTASKALPYGVG
+271 TTASGAAIP
-284 ITVAINTELDT
+284 VAINTELDT

-305 TDIYATNGIIH
+305 TDIYTTNGIIH

-322 IDDVELPTPPASIV
+322 VADVELPTPPASIV
-336 DVAVSNGS
+336 DVAVNNGS

-363 QESTF
+363 PESTF

-407 SEILQDAAI
+407 AEILQDGAI

-421 ESNKADMA
+421 GSNKVDMA
-429 NGRQT
+429 NLRKT
-434 ALTLAGSTLYINKSA
+434 ALTLADSRLYINKSA

-520 TNAAFDKIEDS
+520 TNAAFDKIADA
-531 ALEALLADTDALTG
+531 ALADLLADTDALTDV
-545 ILLKHVISDATI
+545 LLKHVISGATI

-581 LVDFTQTTNGDSDEV
+581 LVDFTKTTNGDSDEV

-611 INPGFTLYAFDSDL
+611 TNPGFTLYAFDSDL
-625 GSAGSTCNASC
+625 GSAGSTCNDSC
-636 ATSWPPVS
+636 ATNWPPVL

-654 GLSLVTRDDGSSQ
+654 GLSLVTRDDESSQ

-734 DKVTA
+734 DNVTA

-820 STPTT
+820 STPAT